1 MHKRNLIQILIN
13 AAIFILLEVA
23 ALSMLRNNA
32 ELQNAWFAKGGQNVM
47 NTIWGWSNG
56 ISDYFS
62 LKGQNDSLALEN
74 LQLRTRIAAMENYIS
89 DSLLTARICTP
100 KKGRGFSYIPA
111 TINKISNNTQHNYII
126 VSKGSKDGVNRGDGI
141 ITGQGAIGI
150 VDAVSENFCFVRS
163 FKNHGM
169 SISARLG
176 REGSSGQL
184 RWNGQ
189 ESNGALLSEIPHHI
203 TVSPGDTVYTS
214 GFSSIFP
221 GDIPLGLVKDSRIVN
236 GSTYEIKV
244 TMFEDFTALRY
255 VTIVQNQ
262 DKDEIKTLEAKP

>member
-1 MHKRNLIQILIN
+1 MHKNNLIQILIN

-47 NTIWGWSNG
+47 NTIWGWSNS

-62 LKGQNDSLALEN
+62 LKEQNDSLAVEN
-74 LQLRTRIAAMENYIS
+74 LALKTRIVALEDYIS
-89 DSLLTARICTP
+89 DSLLTA
-100 KKGRGFSYIPA
+100 KLYSADHKRGFTYIPA

-126 VSKGSKDGVNRGDGI
+126 VSKGSKDGVNCGDGI

-176 REGSSGQL
+176 REGSSGKL
-184 RWNGQ
+184 RWDGLK
-189 ESNGALLSEIPHHI
+189 SNGALLNEIPHHI
-203 TVSPGDTVYTS
+203 TVTPGDTVYTS
-214 GFSSIFP
+214 GYSSIFP
-221 GDIPLGLVKDSRIVN
+221 ADIPLGIVMDSRIVN
-236 GSTYEIKV
+236 GSTYEIQV
-244 TMFEDFTALRY
+244 TMFEDFTALKY

-262 DKDEIKTLEAKP
+262 DKDEIKTLEK

>member
-1 MHKRNLIQILIN
+1 M
-13 AAIFILLEVA
+13 
-23 ALSMLRNNA
+23 SMLRNNA
-32 ELQNAWFAKGGQNVM
+32 ELQNAWFARGGQNVM
-47 NTIWGWSNG
+47 NTVWGWSNS

-62 LKGQNDSLALEN
+62 LKEQNDSLALEN
-74 LQLRTRIAAMENYIS
+74 LELRTRLAAMEDYVS
-89 DSLLTARICTP
+89 DSLLKAKIYSHDN
-100 KKGRGFSYIPA
+100 GRGFSYIPA
-111 TINKISNNTQHNYII
+111 TINKISNNSQHNYII
-126 VSKGSKDGVNRGDGI
+126 VSKGSNDGVNRGDGI

-176 REGSSGQL
+176 RKGSSGQL
-184 RWNGQ
+184 RWNGL

-203 TVSPGDTVYTS
+203 NVTPGDTVYTS

-221 GDIPLGLVKDSRIVN
+221 ADIPLGIVRDSRIVN
-236 GSTYEIKV
+236 GSTYEIRV

-262 DKDEIKTLEAKP
+262 DKDEIKTLEEKR